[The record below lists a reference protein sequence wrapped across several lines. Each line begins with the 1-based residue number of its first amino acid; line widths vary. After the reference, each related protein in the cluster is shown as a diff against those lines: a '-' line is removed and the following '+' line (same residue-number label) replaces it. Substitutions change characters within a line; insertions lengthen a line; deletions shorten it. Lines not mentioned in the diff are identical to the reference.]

1 MGWIRSVLRE
11 VIGLFVD
18 DGSFALAVV
27 VWLTLAGL
35 VLPRVGGWGRAGGVV
50 LFAGLG
56 LILLQSVVRFSKQKR
71 R

>member
-1 MGWIRSVLRE
+1 MSHLKSILTE

-27 VWLTLAGL
+27 VWLGLAWL
-35 VLPRVGGWGRAGGVV
+35 VLPQLHALDPWTGILVFLGFSGVLVESVLRRA
-50 LFAGLG
+50 
-56 LILLQSVVRFSKQKR
+56 R